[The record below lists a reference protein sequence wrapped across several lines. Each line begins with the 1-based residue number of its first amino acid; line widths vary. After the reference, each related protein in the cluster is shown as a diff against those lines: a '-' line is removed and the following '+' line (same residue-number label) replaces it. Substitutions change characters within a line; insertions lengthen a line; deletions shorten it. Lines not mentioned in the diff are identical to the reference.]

1 MIGNKNSSMASG
13 GNKLKRLEQLG
24 LPGRDGFM
32 LGFEARGLKKL
43 RLEKSN
49 EVFLDRQELLQQN
62 THIYVQRK
70 IIWKD
75 INKTYLYLLVF
86 LH

>member
-1 MIGNKNSSMASG
+1 MGSG

-24 LPGRDGFM
+24 LPARDGLV

-43 RLEKSN
+43 RLEKGI

-62 THIYVQRK
+62 TYICVQRK
-70 IIWKD
+70 TIWKD
-75 INKTYLYLLVF
+75 IGKVYLYLLVF